1 MMTATNYW
9 DRFPKASEPE
19 TQTPNPDYWGQFP
32 TAEETNGI
40 DAQEPG
46 LEGQQPPIDQAQT
59 PEMYPSF
66 LDRAKRIAGVAAHG
80 FSQGV
85 GGLADIAATA
95 EERNT
100 PEGFPLN
107 PNSGLGTSVYK
118 V

>member
-1 MMTATNYW
+1 MAATNYR
-9 DRFPKASEPE
+9 DQFPKANEAE

-32 TAEETNGI
+32 GAE
-40 DAQEPG
+40 EPG
-46 LEGQQPPIDQAQT
+46 LGEPSSPNGDTVEPQEQQQT